1 MEGEGEGVG
10 DGAVCDLAFVGVESL
25 GEDRVTSKG
34 LRQAE
39 IGNLF
44 DEGEGNVAEGLG
56 RGPGHGAGDV
66 GYTVVDNAVYQEGW
80 IGVGCRLTG
89 LNATALVDGDVYYDG
104 AGRHAA
110 DHVPG
115 HDLRGLSP
123 GYQDSADYQVG
134 IRHGPGGGVLFQR
147 QR

>member
-10 DGAVCDLAFVGVESL
+10 DGAVGDLAFVGVESL

-44 DEGEGNVAEGLG
+44 DEGERNVAEGFG
-56 RGPGHGAGDV
+56 GGTGHGTGNV

-80 IGVGCRLTG
+80 VGVGCRLTG
-89 LNATALVDGDVYYDG
+89 LDAAALVDGDVNNDG

-115 HDLRGLSP
+115 HDLRGL
-123 GYQDSADYQVG
+123 GAGNQDSADYQVG
-134 IRHGPGGGVLFQR
+134 IRHGL
-147 QR
+147 